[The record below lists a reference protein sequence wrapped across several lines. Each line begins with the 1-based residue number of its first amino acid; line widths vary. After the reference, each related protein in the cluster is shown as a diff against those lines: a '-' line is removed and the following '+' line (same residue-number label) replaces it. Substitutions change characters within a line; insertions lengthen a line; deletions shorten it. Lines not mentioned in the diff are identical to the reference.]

1 MPTSDPDLHV
11 VSLHY
16 AIRPSEQVTYVNP
29 QPKEFEREA
38 ARFRLAD
45 GTLTCEMKMHF
56 STAQAARD
64 VVEPLLRAWEVD
76 TYLRESRDEL
86 RFVFVGADVID
97 RSPCPQGEVRG
108 VVVTTAPAVMCSGV
122 GMVNVQ
128 VTSDQYPQP
137 PPDTFRLNL
146 DTESVLLRYQGYL
159 DGREPL
165 PAMAYFC
172 LTVLGPRAR
181 AEKQY
186 RISGRVLGKIARLTS
201 EYGDRL
207 TARKANAKRPLSGLE
222 RSWLEAAV
230 KMLIWRLGDTRD
242 TALLELITMAD
253 LPSL

>member
-29 QPKEFEREA
+29 QPVEFEREA

-45 GTLTCEMKMHF
+45 GTLTCEMKVHF

-97 RSPCPQGEVRG
+97 RSPCPPGEARG

-122 GMVNVQ
+122 GMVNVH
-128 VTSDQYPQP
+128 VTSDRASRVSEAE
-137 PPDTFRLNL
+137 FRLAQKL
-146 DTESVLLRYQGYL
+146 DFLQPEV
-159 DGREPL
+159 EHP
-165 PAMAYFC
+165 PARPPADHE
-172 LTVLGPRAR
+172 RA
-181 AEKQY
+181 
-186 RISGRVLGKIARLTS
+186 L
-201 EYGDRL
+201 
-207 TARKANAKRPLSGLE
+207 
-222 RSWLEAAV
+222 
-230 KMLIWRLGDTRD
+230 
-242 TALLELITMAD
+242 
-253 LPSL
+253 